1 MAAVPTL
8 IDSGPLVATYRAD
21 DEHHQLCIEAE
32 QQLTVP
38 LFTCWPVI
46 TETVYLIRK
55 SPKAVASL
63 LSRLASGD
71 LALLPLTE
79 DDVPGIQDVL
89 TRFHDQEIDLA
100 DACLTHLAEREGMEH
115 VFTLDRR
122 HFSVLRTASNRSM
135 TIIP

>member
-71 LALLPLTE
+71 IALLPLTE
-79 DDVPGIQDVL
+79 DDVPGVQDVL
-89 TRFHDQEIDLA
+89 TRFHDQKIDLA
-100 DACLTHLAEREGMEH
+100 DACLTHLAEREGMKH

-122 HFSVLRTASNRSM
+122 HFSVLRTASNRIM

>member
-1 MAAVPTL
+1 MTAAPTL

-21 DEHHQLCIEAE
+21 DEHHQLCIDAE
-32 QQLTVP
+32 QLLTVP

-46 TETVYLIRK
+46 TETIYLIRQ
-55 SPKAVASL
+55 SPTAVNSL

-71 LALLPLTE
+71 ITLLPLAH

-89 TRFHDQEIDLA
+89 TRFHDQQIDLA
-100 DACLTHLAEREGMEH
+100 DACLIHLAEREGIEH

-122 HFSVLRTASNRSM
+122 HFSVLRTASNRSLA
-135 TIIP
+135 IIP